1 MTKTILGKGDIIL
14 VSNDPKPSNNREQ
27 KGKRPW
33 LVISEPL
40 VNASSPF
47 VIAIPFTT
55 SDRNYPLVYN
65 WSENATSSKTKGRL
79 LCNQIT
85 ALDVRHREWKFLEHV
100 EVPIEVDDIIQA
112 ILGYK

>member
-1 MTKTILGKGDIIL
+1 MTNKILGKGDIIL
-14 VSNDPKPSNNREQ
+14 VSNDPKPSDNREQ

-40 VNASSPF
+40 VNATSPF

-55 SDRNYPLVYN
+55 SNRTYPLVYN
-65 WSENATSSKTKGRL
+65 WSKNNPTSKTEGVL
-79 LCNQIT
+79 LCNQLT
-85 ALDVRHREWKFLEHV
+85 TLDVKHREWKFLEHV